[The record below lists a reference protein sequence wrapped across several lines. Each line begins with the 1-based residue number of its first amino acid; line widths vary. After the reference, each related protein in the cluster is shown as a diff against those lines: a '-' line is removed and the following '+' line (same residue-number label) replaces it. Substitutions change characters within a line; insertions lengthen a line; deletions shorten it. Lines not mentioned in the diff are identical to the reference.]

1 VTELAVF
8 GQFLMSASGQFLMTA
23 ITSLYNSA
31 CLFAV
36 RTPAWDAASS
46 AHPGGHG
53 GMVREVEVKYHVDD
67 LEALLVALKARG
79 IELSGP
85 VYQDDQAY
93 APDGWQFGDSKL
105 GVSFL
110 RLRTVDGRYYFAL
123 KQPSENAQACLEY
136 ETEVADRAAMHGAI
150 LHMGYHPTVR
160 VAKARRTATLEHCSL
175 CVDDV
180 EGVGGF
186 LELERMVPDDMPAEA
201 IQAELAAFVAAF
213 GVTVERTDETYDS
226 LVRATQVS
234 PA

>member
-1 VTELAVF
+1 MLPRQLTRAK
-8 GQFLMSASGQFLMTA
+8 
-23 ITSLYNSA
+23 Y
-31 CLFAV
+31 
-36 RTPAWDAASS
+36 
-46 AHPGGHG
+46 G

-67 LEALLVALKARG
+67 LEALLVVLKACG

-105 GVSFL
+105 GVSFV
-110 RLRTVDGRYYFAL
+110 RLRTVDDRHYFAV
-123 KQPSENAQACLEY
+123 KQPGENAQACLEY
-136 ETEVADRAAMHGAI
+136 ETEVADRGAMHGAI

-160 VAKARRTATLEHCSL
+160 VAKVRRTATLERCSL

-201 IQAELAAFVAAF
+201 IQAELAAFVASF
-213 GVTVERTDETYDS
+213 GVTAVRTDETYDS
-226 LVRATQVS
+226 LVRAAQAS